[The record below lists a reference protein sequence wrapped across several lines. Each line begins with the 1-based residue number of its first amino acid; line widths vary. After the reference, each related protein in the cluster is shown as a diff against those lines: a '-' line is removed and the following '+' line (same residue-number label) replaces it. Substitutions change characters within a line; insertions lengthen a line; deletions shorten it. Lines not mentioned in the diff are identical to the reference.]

1 MCKCVCVHDYDHG
14 KYEQLCQLLA
24 CYPQVGGSMYERGK
38 EEGERQVENEIK
50 HSPVI
55 LHCVC
60 VTVAVH
66 VHEKKL
72 YLWEITYMFMLRYV
86 IKRKLQVDIYYL
98 CLFQRKQK
106 MKNCIS

>member
-1 MCKCVCVHDYDHG
+1 MCIHDYDHG

-66 VHEKKL
+66 VHEKKVISMGNNL
-72 YLWEITYMFMLRYV
+72 YVHAT
-86 IKRKLQVDIYYL
+86 L
-98 CLFQRKQK
+98 CDKK
-106 MKNCIS
+106 EAAG